1 MRCMGEHIF
10 LLSWFHACCV
20 CIRGS
25 ISFLRQ
31 KARAQKARKMGLSG
45 LLASFPY
52 MNFALLIGQIYVFF
66 RVLNDAFHRG
76 KKSGL
81 MHVVAQGGGGKRRPF
96 CRRMVVKAG
105 NAHTDK
111 MQESQGNATESVGLM
126 LDYRLDR
133 SAAFLF
139 VMEKEHLRRDALS
152 LKIGSAA
159 QDKRILHHSIDL
171 VITSPPF
178 ALQRQK
184 EYGNQAQNVE
194 DNIVLLTYV

>member
-1 MRCMGEHIF
+1 MLQRLVENPDSISQTPIMRCMGEHIF

-52 MNFALLIGQIYVFF
+52 INFAHLIGQIYVFF

-111 MQESQGNATESVGLM
+111 MQESQGNAT
-126 LDYRLDR
+126 
-133 SAAFLF
+133 
-139 VMEKEHLRRDALS
+139 
-152 LKIGSAA
+152 
-159 QDKRILHHSIDL
+159 
-171 VITSPPF
+171 
-178 ALQRQK
+178 
-184 EYGNQAQNVE
+184 
-194 DNIVLLTYV
+194 